1 MENIKPN
8 LDFLFF
14 NRDPMPINA
23 KNKNMG
29 TLKLFN
35 TQFNESISQNGT
47 NESDVTEETE
57 ETALEGVISAQNA

>member
-1 MENIKPN
+1 
-8 LDFLFF
+8 
-14 NRDPMPINA
+14 
-23 KNKNMG
+23 MG